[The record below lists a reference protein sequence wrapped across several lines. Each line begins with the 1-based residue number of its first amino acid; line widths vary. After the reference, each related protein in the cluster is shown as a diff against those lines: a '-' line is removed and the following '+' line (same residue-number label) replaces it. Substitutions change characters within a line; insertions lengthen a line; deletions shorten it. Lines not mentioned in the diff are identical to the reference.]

1 VLMICGL
8 IFLSSQAGGR
18 YHSLKHSVDVH
29 VKVAAATQELL
40 RCDDMK
46 NVLDTGD
53 LPSHT
58 SHVTRHTS
66 HVTRHTSHVTRH
78 TSHATGAYI
87 AQTFVGATTARAFL
101 HDRENTA
108 LL

>member
-1 VLMICGL
+1 
-8 IFLSSQAGGR
+8 
-18 YHSLKHSVDVH
+18 VDVH

-46 NVLDTGD
+46 SVLDTGD
-53 LPSHT
+53 WLSHT
-58 SHVTRHTS
+58 SHVIRHTSYVTRHTS

-78 TSHATGAYI
+78 TSHVTGAYI